1 MKIVHILFSF
11 TYGGIETMLVNI
23 LNEQC
28 KHADVTIILINKHY
42 SQTLIDKIN
51 KKVKFIKINRPPKSR
66 NPYYIIKMNWLIGN
80 IKPNIIHTHSSDI
93 VRYLL
98 PSFRKK
104 AVNTIHDTPNQTH
117 FPYIKYYL
125 KVFAISKSVYSGLKE
140 HGYNSIIVEN
150 GINPNS
156 FFIREENS
164 SDIFNIVQV
173 GRLMHH
179 KKGQDL
185 MIKASSELVKRGITN
200 FHIDFIGEGPSLEYL
215 ENLVY
220 INKLDTYITFLGN
233 KDTTYIETHLKNY
246 SLLVQPSRIEGFGL
260 TVTEAMAAKV
270 PVLVSGQEGPME
282 IIANGQFGYY
292 FKNENVEELADKIQE
307 IMNKEIIEIKNLTE
321 KAYQRVQECYNIK
334 NTALK
339 YLLEYRKED

>member
-1 MKIVHILFSF
+1 L
-11 TYGGIETMLVNI
+11 
-23 LNEQC
+23 
-28 KHADVTIILINKHY
+28 D
-42 SQTLIDKIN
+42 
-51 KKVKFIKINRPPKSR
+51 
-66 NPYYIIKMNWLIGN
+66 
-80 IKPNIIHTHSSDI
+80 
-93 VRYLL
+93 
-98 PSFRKK
+98 
-104 AVNTIHDTPNQTH
+104 
-117 FPYIKYYL
+117 
-125 KVFAISKSVYSGLKE
+125 
-140 HGYNSIIVEN
+140 
-150 GINPNS
+150 
-156 FFIREENS
+156 
-164 SDIFNIVQV
+164 
-173 GRLMHH
+173 
-179 KKGQDL
+179 
-185 MIKASSELVKRGITN
+185 
-200 FHIDFIGEGPSLEYL
+200 
-215 ENLVY
+215 NLVF

-246 SLLVQPSRIEGFGL
+246 NLLVQPSRIEGFGL

>member
-1 MKIVHILFSF
+1 
-11 TYGGIETMLVNI
+11 MLVNI

-28 KHADVTIILINKHY
+28 KHANVSIMLINNFY
-42 SQTLIDKIN
+42 SQTLINKIN
-51 KKVKFIKINRPPKSR
+51 ENVKLIKINRPPKSR
-66 NPYYIIKMNWLIGN
+66 NPYYILKMNWLIGS
-80 IKPNIIHTHSSDI
+80 IKPDIIHTHSSDI

-117 FPYIKYYL
+117 FPHIKYYL

-140 HGYNSIIVEN
+140 HGYQTTIVEN
-150 GINPNS
+150 GINPDS
-156 FFIREENS
+156 FLKREENS
-164 SDIFNIVQV
+164 SDTFNIVQV
-173 GRLMHH
+173 GRLMHQ

-185 MIKASSELVKRGITN
+185 MIKACSVLINRGITN

-215 ENLVY
+215 ENLVFV
-220 INKLDTYITFLGN
+220 NNLKNHITFLGN
-233 KDTTYIETHLKNY
+233 KDTFYIETHLKNY
-246 SLLVQPSRIEGFGL
+246 NLLVQPSRIEGFGL

-282 IIANGQFGYY
+282 IIANGQYGYY
-292 FKNENVEELADKIQE
+292 FNNEDVEEIANKIQE
-307 IMNKEIIEIKNLTE
+307 IMNKKNIDIKILTE
-321 KAYQRVQECYNIK
+321 KAYQRVQHCYNIK

-339 YLLEYRKED
+339 YLQEYRKED